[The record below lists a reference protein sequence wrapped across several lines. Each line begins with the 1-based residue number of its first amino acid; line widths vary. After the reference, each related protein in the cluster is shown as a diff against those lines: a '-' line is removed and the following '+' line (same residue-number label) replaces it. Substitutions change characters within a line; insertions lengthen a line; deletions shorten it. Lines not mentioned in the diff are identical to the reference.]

1 MDAGLKPISLP
12 IQARQIMFA
21 WSASNG
27 KKDKLTSAVFQ
38 DIMLDGTD
46 PWAKEIAK
54 ITRGLAHCCH
64 LHGDL
69 RLKKA
74 MTDYAINAVL
84 AVKRAQPSLDGMS
97 IPTN

>member
-1 MDAGLKPISLP
+1 
-12 IQARQIMFA
+12 MFA

-27 KKDKLTSAVFQ
+27 HKDKLTSAVFQ
-38 DIMLDGTD
+38 DIMLDDTD

-54 ITRGLAHCCH
+54 ITRVIGPLLSFA
-64 LHGDL
+64 
-69 RLKKA
+69 RRSEVKKA

-97 IPTN
+97 IPTNWFCF

>member
-1 MDAGLKPISLP
+1 
-12 IQARQIMFA
+12 MFA

-54 ITRGLAHCCH
+54 ITRLVH
-64 LHGDL
+64 LHRDL
-69 RLKKA
+69 RLKR
-74 MTDYAINAVL
+74 L
-84 AVKRAQPSLDGMS
+84 
-97 IPTN
+97 